1 MLRLTS
7 VVAAYGRITALR
19 KVSMHVGVGEIVA
32 VIGANG
38 AGKTTLLDTISGV
51 LSPQSGSI
59 NFDGR
64 EVAGLSPERL
74 VQMGMSHV
82 PQGRQLFPDMTV
94 YENLVLGAYRRS
106 RADKRAQMR
115 EDLERV
121 YSIFPRLEERHTQL
135 AGTLS
140 GGEQQMVA
148 IGRALMSRP
157 KLLLLDEPSMGLA
170 PLVIRDIFKIIS
182 TLHKEGTTVLV
193 VEQNAK
199 AAFSIAQRGYVIETG
214 RVILEGTAHE
224 LERNPEVQRAYLG
237 KGYKQIIES

>member
-7 VVAAYGRITALR
+7 VAAAYGRITALR
-19 KVSMHVGVGEIVA
+19 RISMHVAKGEIVA

-38 AGKTTLLDTISGV
+38 AGKTTLLDTICGV
-51 LSPQSGSI
+51 MAPQTGSI
-59 NFDGR
+59 KFDEQ
-64 EVAGLSPERL
+64 EVAGVAPERL
-74 VQMGMSHV
+74 VQMGMSHA

-94 YENLVLGAYRRS
+94 YENLVLGAYRRN
-106 RADKRAQMR
+106 RQDKRTQMKD
-115 EDLERV
+115 DLERV
-121 YSIFPRLEERHTQL
+121 YSTFPRLEERHSQL

-140 GGEQQMVA
+140 GGEQQMLA
-148 IGRALMSRP
+148 IGRSLMSRP
-157 KLLLLDEPSMGLA
+157 RLLLLDEPSMGLA
-170 PLVIRDIFKIIS
+170 PLVIRDIFKVIS
-182 TLHKEGTTVLV
+182 ALHKQGTTVLV

-199 AAFSIAQRGYVIETG
+199 AALSIAQRGYVIETG

>member
-7 VVAAYGRITALR
+7 LVSGYGRITVLR
-19 KVSMHVGVGEIVA
+19 RISMHVGAGEIVA

-38 AGKTTLLDTISGV
+38 AGKTTLLDTVSGV
-51 LSPQSGSI
+51 LPAQSGSVK
-59 NFDGR
+59 FDGK
-64 EVAGLSPERL
+64 EVAGAAPERL
-74 VQMGMSHV
+74 VRMGMSHA

-115 EDLERV
+115 GDLEKV
-121 YSIFPRLEERHTQL
+121 HSIFPTLEERNSQL

-140 GGEQQMVA
+140 GGEQQMLA

-157 KLLLLDEPSMGLA
+157 RLLLLDEPSMGLA
-170 PLVIRDIFKIIS
+170 PLVIKDIFKVIS
-182 TLHKEGTTVLV
+182 ALHKQGTTVLI

-199 AAFSIAQRGYVIETG
+199 AALSIAQRGYVIETG

-237 KGYKQIIES
+237 KGYKHMIES